1 MCYTIC
7 MKQDAPFI
15 KTRLFIDES
24 FTGGKA
30 IDLPGHAAHHLR
42 TVLRL
47 EEGAQVSVFN
57 GREGEWLARITQL
70 GKKSGTALLVEQIRK
85 QVKCPDVW
93 LLFAPLK
100 KDATDFVVEKATE
113 LGVSQIWPVL
123 TQHTQTRRVNTERLT
138 RTAEDAAAQCERMDV
153 PVIRAA
159 APLEDLLA
167 TWPEDRHLIVC
178 AERGDSGGHTLPAA
192 RAMDA
197 LPAGPAAILIGPEGG
212 FDTSEL
218 DKILKLDFAVPVSLG
233 PRILRAETA
242 ALAALT
248 CFQAMTG
255 DW

>member
-1 MCYTIC
+1 MCYTIG
-7 MKQDAPFI
+7 MKQDAPFT
-15 KTRLFIDES
+15 KTRLYIDDS

-30 IDLPGHAAHHLR
+30 IDLPGHAVHHLR

-47 EEGAQVSVFN
+47 EEGAQISVFN
-57 GREGEWLARITQL
+57 GRDGEWLARLNRL
-70 GKKSGTALLVEQIRK
+70 GKKDGSAILVEQIRK
-85 QVKCPDVW
+85 YEPGPDVW

-113 LGVSQIWPVL
+113 LGASAIWPVL
-123 TQHTQTRRVNTERLT
+123 TKHTQTRRVNVERLA
-138 RTAEDAAAQCERMDV
+138 RTAEDAAAQCERLDV
-153 PVIRAA
+153 PAIRNA
-159 APLEDLLA
+159 APLDDLLA
-167 TWPEDRHLIVC
+167 TWPEDRRLVVC
-178 AERGDSGGHTLPAA
+178 VERGGSHVLPAA

-212 FDTSEL
+212 FDAEEL
-218 DKILKLDFAVPVSLG
+218 DKILNLDFAVPVSLG